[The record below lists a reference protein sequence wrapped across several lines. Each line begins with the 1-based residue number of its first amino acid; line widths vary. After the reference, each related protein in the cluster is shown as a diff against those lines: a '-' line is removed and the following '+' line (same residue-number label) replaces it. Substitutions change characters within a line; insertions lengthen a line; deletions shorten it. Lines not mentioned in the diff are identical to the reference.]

1 MGAKGGQGW
10 VHIMQSS
17 EKHRLGVITTFSIP
31 ALLFATCMIWSK
43 LYSLSKLLCPNP
55 SVRSNNSPF
64 SYIYCKDNPCTT
76 LDTVLAQII
85 IRPSRRDANQTKDAD
100 QVKSQ
105 IPSYYKVLEATQI
118 YFSENINSVVE
129 NEWNTFSFVQYL
141 NVQVKSGI
149 VI

>member
-1 MGAKGGQGW
+1 M
-10 VHIMQSS
+10 
-17 EKHRLGVITTFSIP
+17 
-31 ALLFATCMIWSK
+31 
-43 LYSLSKLLCPNP
+43 
-55 SVRSNNSPF
+55 
-64 SYIYCKDNPCTT
+64 
-76 LDTVLAQII
+76 
-85 IRPSRRDANQTKDAD
+85 
-100 QVKSQ
+100 KSQ